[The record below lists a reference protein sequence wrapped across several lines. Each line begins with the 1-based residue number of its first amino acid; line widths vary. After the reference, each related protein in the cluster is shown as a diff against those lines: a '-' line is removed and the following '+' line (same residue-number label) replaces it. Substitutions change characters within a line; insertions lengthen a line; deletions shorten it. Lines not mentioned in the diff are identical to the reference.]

1 MSARDSIFRNT
12 EKKGTIGRTENSY
25 ELWALSFEFFRKGLG
40 YAED

>member
-1 MSARDSIFRNT
+1 MSARDSIFRST
-12 EKKGTIGRTENSY
+12 AKKGTIGRTENSY